1 MRGLGPVRPGGPV
14 LGARCLL
21 HKRFKPETNPSSFSL
36 VDEAAT
42 TLLAA
47 RKVGVEARGGADGC
61 DDVAANGVGWGG
73 SIKCT
78 HLSQGTVRRQQPR
91 R

>member
-1 MRGLGPVRPGGPV
+1 MRGLGPVRPVGPV

-21 HKRFKPETNPSSFSL
+21 HKRLKPETNPSSL

-47 RKVGVEARGGADGC
+47 RKVGVEASGGADGC
-61 DDVAANGVGWGG
+61 DDLAANGVGWGG
-73 SIKCT
+73 SVSCNA
-78 HLSQGTVRRQQPR
+78 SV
-91 R
+91 